1 MKAREVRRNRG
12 KSNDLSNWM
21 IERSRIKNT
30 NSRHKGTKEGG
41 RGEPSSRAIKFSETL
56 FRAKKKEESD
66 GITWSSM
73 SWTVLRMM
81 KNRFEINL
89 SCAFQFI
96 LCSLGLT
103 PLTISYFI
111 IYEDY
116 LRFGTG
122 PQLGP
127 RRKKLNNKRT
137 NRSDLILINRPV
149 CILSPGSSL
158 GTEWEKSLSF
168 LFSNFPQHFR
178 FYWCYNDST
187 LPRVSNSS
195 DFLAKI
201 IGSSSGTLAKSSF
214 TVSKSIYC

>member
-1 MKAREVRRNRG
+1 
-12 KSNDLSNWM
+12 
-21 IERSRIKNT
+21 
-30 NSRHKGTKEGG
+30 
-41 RGEPSSRAIKFSETL
+41 
-56 FRAKKKEESD
+56 
-66 GITWSSM
+66 
-73 SWTVLRMM
+73 MM
-81 KNRFEINL
+81 KNRFEISL

-158 GTEWEKSLSF
+158 GTE
-168 LFSNFPQHFR
+168 
-178 FYWCYNDST
+178 
-187 LPRVSNSS
+187 
-195 DFLAKI
+195 
-201 IGSSSGTLAKSSF
+201 
-214 TVSKSIYC
+214 